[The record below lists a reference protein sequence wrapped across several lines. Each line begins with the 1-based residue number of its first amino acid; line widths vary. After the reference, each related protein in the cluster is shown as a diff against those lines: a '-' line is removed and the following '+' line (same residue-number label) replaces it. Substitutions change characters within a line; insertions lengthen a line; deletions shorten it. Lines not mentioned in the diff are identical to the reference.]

1 MLFDLLRRCTLR
13 IVSIALAS
21 ALVGALLGRCDA
33 DDVSRPAARRA
44 IRSVPDRTLLAPEQ
58 WRQLN
63 RAVDRG
69 LRFLA
74 ASQRSD
80 GSFPTTD
87 EGQPGVTSL
96 CIMAM
101 LSRGHQPGKGPY
113 GAQINRAID
122 YVLDMQN
129 QNGAIMSD
137 RWVGPSFDDI
147 RRNSDGRIR
156 SFPGNYS
163 HGISGV
169 MLGEVFGMTDS
180 PRNERIR
187 GAIVKA
193 LDYTRRLQ
201 TRPKAMQVDRG
212 GWRYV
217 HRETTDSDLSI
228 TAWQLMFLR
237 SARNADF
244 NVPAQWIT
252 EAMGYVHRTFDVD
265 QKAFVYAITGPERYC
280 SRGMVGAGIVCLE
293 LGGEHRSPTA
303 KEAGNWILR
312 RSFETY
318 NRSYS
323 HDDRYHYG
331 AFYCSQ
337 AMFQLGG
344 EYWHTFFPKLLKAL
358 VEAQHPDGSWDTEA
372 GSDDDVYGNAYTT
385 ALAVLALATPYQ
397 LLPIYQR

>member
-1 MLFDLLRRCTLR
+1 MLFRSLRHCHWGFVCVVLALALVAATLR
-13 IVSIALAS
+13 ACVADEAAGPVAS
-21 ALVGALLGRCDA
+21 RT
-33 DDVSRPAARRA
+33 
-44 IRSVPDRTLLAPEQ
+44 RSPIPDRTLLTPNEWQ
-58 WRQLN
+58 RLN
-63 RAVDRG
+63 KAVDRG
-69 LRFLA
+69 LRFLS

-113 GAQINRAID
+113 GSQINRAID
-122 YVLDMQN
+122 YVLNMQN
-129 QNGAIMSD
+129 PNGAIMAD
-137 RWVGPSFDDI
+137 RWVGPSFDAI
-147 RRNSDGRIR
+147 RRNSDGRMR

-169 MLGEVFGMTDS
+169 MLGEVFGITDS

-187 GAIVKA
+187 GAILKA

-201 TRPKAMQVDRG
+201 TRPKAMPEDRG

-237 SARNADF
+237 SARNAEF

-252 EAMGYVHRTFDVD
+252 EAMGYVHRTFDVE
-265 QKAFVYAITGPERYC
+265 QKAFVYAISGPERYC

-293 LGGEHRSPTA
+293 LGGEHRSPTG
-303 KEAGNWILR
+303 KEAGNWVLR
-312 RSFETY
+312 QSFDVY

-344 EYWHTFFPKLLKAL
+344 EYWHKFFPKLLKAL
-358 VEAQHPDGSWDTEA
+358 AEAQHADGSWDAENS
-372 GSDDDVYGNAYTT
+372 SDDDVYGNAYTT